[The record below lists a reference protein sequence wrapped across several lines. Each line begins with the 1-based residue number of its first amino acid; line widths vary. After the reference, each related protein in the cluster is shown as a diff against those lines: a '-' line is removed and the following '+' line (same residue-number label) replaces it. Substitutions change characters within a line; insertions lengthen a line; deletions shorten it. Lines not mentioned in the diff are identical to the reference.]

1 MSLKSK
7 LPTSTLFSLQ
17 HPLNPL
23 SFALLFWL
31 QVIHGSV
38 LSFNILTCECT
49 GECFCVCVHMLA
61 GTQGF
66 ESWWGF
72 VVCFWAHSGVYV
84 CICVGEC
91 VHIHLC
97 SGVGECEHVPK
108 HMQIRVDTGNLA
120 SLHHVHARVYGCS
133 GVSSAP
139 NRRERSLKSGL
150 CPPLRG
156 ALPVPGTVF
165 GHAAGLNKHR
175 WNGKWCGEDFHLL
188 GNLCS

>member
-1 MSLKSK
+1 M
-7 LPTSTLFSLQ
+7 
-17 HPLNPL
+17 
-23 SFALLFWL
+23 
-31 QVIHGSV
+31 
-38 LSFNILTCECT
+38 
-49 GECFCVCVHMLA
+49 
-61 GTQGF
+61 
-66 ESWWGF
+66 
-72 VVCFWAHSGVYV
+72 CFWAHSGVYV

-156 ALPVPGTVF
+156 ALPVPGTVLGMQLASINTGGMASGAGRISTSSAISAPSSAIIRGAF
-165 GHAAGLNKHR
+165 PGDPIQLGHPVPSLNQALSAKQLAEAIPRGQDEVGARGHTPSLR
-175 WNGKWCGEDFHLL
+175 VLA
-188 GNLCS
+188 